1 MILFLKDIGAN
12 KSVFQEYGWKNTGTL
27 FKSHMLSYGIEFV
40 REEIDSEVNENGDI
54 INVKFGVER
63 IPDPMILKEMLAYQH
78 GLNVDRLVTFCAL
91 VSFVK
96 VQESNRGMSKRVE
109 VEDDKL
115 QNSQKM
121 SKLTMRSP
129 FRHIGAGN
137 ASSTSM
143 RPPRNPFRNIK

>member
-1 MILFLKDIGAN
+1 
-12 KSVFQEYGWKNTGTL
+12 
-27 FKSHMLSYGIEFV
+27 MLSYGIEFL
-40 REEIDSEVNENGDI
+40 REEIDTDVNENGDI
-54 INVKFGVER
+54 IHVKYGVER

-129 FRHIGAGN
+129 FRHMGAQGGG
-137 ASSTSM
+137 ASTM
-143 RPPRNPFRNIK
+143 RKPRNPFRNIK

>member
-1 MILFLKDIGAN
+1 
-12 KSVFQEYGWKNTGTL
+12 
-27 FKSHMLSYGIEFV
+27 
-40 REEIDSEVNENGDI
+40 
-54 INVKFGVER
+54 
-63 IPDPMILKEMLAYQH
+63 MILKEMLAYQP

-129 FRHIGAGN
+129 FRHIGGGN
-137 ASSTSM
+137 ASSTTM
-143 RPPRNPFRNIK
+143 RKPRNPFRNIK